1 VRPRNASVTE
11 PSQPS
16 ERGTLFELEMFGGPI
31 EQRFR
36 RMRPEV
42 EAMPWGTLDLSAAS
56 PEQLVLARQAWTSAA
71 YQEFRTGA
79 ACATTL
85 QALIQVQAPIDLIA
99 QACRFPLDE
108 MVHVE
113 LCARMAMEF
122 GGGTEIRF
130 DPDHMIIDV
139 DPARSPLERAAD
151 VVVRFFCVGETL
163 SIPLL
168 RATWKAAEQ
177 ALPRAVLG
185 RIVKDEAAHGVFGF
199 WFLDWAAPQLSARNR
214 AYLAER
220 ANHAIDD
227 VGALWRRIAAGTPRK
242 KVPGDALAWM
252 ETGAYLEL
260 AQRSLNDLVIA
271 PLRERGIAVKDAP
284 SLS

>member
-1 VRPRNASVTE
+1 M
-11 PSQPS
+11 S
-16 ERGTLFELEMFGGPI
+16 EAGLGTLFELEMMGGPI

-42 EAMPWGTLDLSAAS
+42 EAMPWGTLDLRGAS
-56 PEQLVLARQAWTSAA
+56 PEQLVLARKAWTSAA

-79 ACATTL
+79 ACAATL
-85 QALIQVQAPIDLIA
+85 QALIQVKAPIDLIA

-130 DPDHMIIDV
+130 EPDHMIVDV

-168 RATWKAAEQ
+168 RGTWKAAEQ

-199 WFLDWAAPQLSARNR
+199 WFLDWAAPQLTDQSR
-214 AYLAER
+214 AYLTER
-220 ANHAIDD
+220 ANLAIDD
-227 VGALWRRIAAGTPRK
+227 VGAIWRRVALQAPRK

-260 AQRSLNDLVIA
+260 AQRSLRELVIA
-271 PLRERGIAVKDAP
+271 PLRQRGIAVKDAP
-284 SLS
+284 EVS

>member
-1 VRPRNASVTE
+1 V
-11 PSQPS
+11 
-16 ERGTLFELEMFGGPI
+16 
-31 EQRFR
+31 
-36 RMRPEV
+36 
-42 EAMPWGTLDLSAAS
+42 GTLDLRGAS
-56 PEQLVLARQAWTSAA
+56 PEQLVLARKAWTSAA

-79 ACATTL
+79 ACAATL

-130 DPDHMIIDV
+130 EPDQMIVDV
-139 DPARSPLERAAD
+139 DMSRSPIERAAD

-168 RATWKAAEQ
+168 RGTWKAAEQ
-177 ALPRAVLG
+177 PLPRAVLG

-199 WFLDWAAPQLSARNR
+199 WFLDWAAPQLGPSSL
-214 AYLAER
+214 AYVTER
-220 ANHAIDD
+220 ANLAIDD
-227 VGALWRRIAAGTPRK
+227 VGAIWRRVASQAPRK

-260 AQRSLNDLVIA
+260 AQRSLRELVIA
-271 PLRERGIAVKDAP
+271 PLRQRGIAVKDAP
-284 SLS
+284 PIP